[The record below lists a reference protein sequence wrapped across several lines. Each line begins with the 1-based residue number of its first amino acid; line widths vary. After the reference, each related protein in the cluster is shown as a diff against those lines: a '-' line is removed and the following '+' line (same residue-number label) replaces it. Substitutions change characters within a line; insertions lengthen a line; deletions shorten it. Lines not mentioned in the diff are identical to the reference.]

1 MVPGILNKAKFNIY
15 FHSQA
20 PSRAYG
26 FTLLELLIVI
36 VIVSILFSFVSLT
49 IRSHSP
55 EDLIKEEAHR
65 FNRLIQLALEES
77 VMKNQEYGLELTQN
91 SYRFLTYTND
101 AWQAI
106 EGDKLL
112 RQRELPGEMEIEMEI
127 EQLDIIIGKA
137 PDTDQDGQED
147 IEEAKPQ
154 IFLLSSEEITPE
166 FSVRFKLHGIDTS
179 YIVTGSSNGEH
190 EVKLSDL

>member
-1 MVPGILNKAKFNIY
+1 MALPVVKEFLPILVPGTLNKKKLNSLFCNLT
-15 FHSQA
+15 
-20 PSRAYG
+20 PSRAHG

-36 VIVSILFSFVSLT
+36 VIVSILFTFVSFT
-49 IRSHSP
+49 ISGRSP

-77 VMKNQEYGLELTQN
+77 VMTNQEYGLEFTKK
-91 SYRFLTYTND
+91 SYRFLIYTND

-127 EQLDIIIGKA
+127 EQLDIIIGEA
-137 PDTDQDGQED
+137 PETDQESGDDNED
-147 IEEAKPQ
+147 EEAKPQ
-154 IFLLSSEEITPE
+154 VFLLSSEEITPE
-166 FSVRFKLHGIDTS
+166 FSARFKLHGIA
-179 YIVTGSSNGEH
+179 
-190 EVKLSDL
+190 VKLSDL